1 MDQAAATT
9 PRPGAFAR
17 SASCG
22 VEESFAPEVV
32 PLRWSMVA
40 SLSDTIRALSQQE
53 SSVVVISG
61 ECSEQPFISSDKVG
75 AAARPATSLFG
86 SEVVAAAE
94 PIAGGIEGYVYR
106 NGNKGNGY
114 YLKER
119 QCRIYMMSERY
130 CWLLKKFP
138 VWETIAKKNVE
149 KETLD
154 CGMIIIQDDT
164 PHMLGVNYASLFQI
178 IKFFDTAEFHEEPQV
193 SERLHDIAVSLGGCP
208 ELNKFLNPGK
218 KQAKAEDTKAPDA
231 DAT

>member
-22 VEESFAPEVV
+22 VEEPFAPEVV

-40 SLSDTIRALSQQE
+40 SLLDTVRALSQQE
-53 SSVVVISG
+53 SPVVGITGFYDDS
-61 ECSEQPFISSDKVG
+61 SRPPFISNIG
-75 AAARPATSLFG
+75 PEGRP
-86 SEVVAAAE
+86 
-94 PIAGGIEGYVYR
+94 GYVYR
-106 NGNKGNGY
+106 SGDRGNGY
-114 YLKER
+114 YLTETHDNK
-119 QCRIYMMSERY
+119 IFMMCERY

-154 CGMIIIQDDT
+154 CGMILIHDDT
-164 PHMLGVNYASLFQI
+164 PSMLGVNYASLFQI
-178 IKFFDTAEFHEEPQV
+178 IKFFDTAEFRVEPQV

-208 ELNKFLNPGK
+208 ELNKFLSPGD
-218 KQAKAEDTKAPDA
+218 KQAKAKDTKAADA